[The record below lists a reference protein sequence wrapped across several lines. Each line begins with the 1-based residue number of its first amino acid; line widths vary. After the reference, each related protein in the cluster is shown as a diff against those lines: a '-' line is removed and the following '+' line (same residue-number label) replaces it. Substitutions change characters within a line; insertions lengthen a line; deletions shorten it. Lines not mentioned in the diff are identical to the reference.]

1 MDGFHINLYSDLE
14 DQIVGEIKF
23 FCFNP
28 VLYEIWNTDGKGAD
42 TDRSDDGKR
51 SDCAGTVDDPQSW

>member
-14 DQIVGEIKF
+14 DQIVREIKF
-23 FCFNP
+23 F
-28 VLYEIWNTDGKGAD
+28 VVNTDGKGAD